1 MSQPTAPI
9 KVRVGGVLIH
19 TIDGEPKVL
28 LVRQNNRPF
37 WVLPGGT
44 LEWGET
50 LEECLIREIQEEVG
64 IHSSIN
70 SLIDVSTWLH
80 TDDNHQVVKHVIDVF
95 YSLNYLD
102 GPIAW
107 APPHPENINDIQWL
121 SFEDLANLNLM
132 PLKIKSHL
140 LNLKLSPITP

>member
-19 TIDGEPKVL
+19 TIDNEPKVL
-28 LVRQNNRPF
+28 LVRQNNRKF

-64 IHSSIN
+64 INSSIT
-70 SLIDVSTWLH
+70 SLIDISTWLQ
-80 TDDNHQVVKHVIDVF
+80 TNEDHQVTKHVVDVF
-95 YSLNYLD
+95 YNIKYIS
-102 GPIAW
+102 GPIVW
-107 APPHPENINDIQWL
+107 TSPYPENINEINWWSYDDL
-121 SFEDLANLNLM
+121 SKLNIM
-132 PLKIKSHL
+132 PLEVKSYISKSF
-140 LNLKLSPITP
+140 N